1 MRRLKLN
8 QTLLIAVTL
17 SLVPVLLLSV
27 IQGIWS
33 RDYAR
38 ELIQERLVSSTLA
51 TASLQAEPFLM
62 VRRMITTYANDPD
75 VVGATD
81 KCSEMLRRGFRVQR
95 GALNFARIARDGSLK
110 CSALPF
116 SGPISNANEPWFR
129 HGEAKGGFTISNPV
143 MGKIVKRRLLV
154 AMQAL
159 QDRNGQFDGA
169 ITAAIDVSWMEKAL
183 ERRKLSKDAI
193 VAIVDETGKPLLSSG
208 RDGLPP
214 VDLAAS
220 MGAQATMRAPDGSVW
235 AYSSAP
241 LFERQ
246 LFIVYAELQKPL
258 FSTSTDQLRLSL
270 LPPLLAL
277 ILTCVVVWAVMNRY
291 VLRWLRS
298 ISTMAQQFARGDY
311 RLQPDRFDNAPSE
324 FAALGDD
331 LQNMALAIEDRDTA
345 LRALIERNRA
355 MAREVNHRV
364 KNNLQMVMSL
374 LSLQGGRVRDP
385 EARKALD
392 QTRIRMGAIALI
404 HRLLY
409 DFDDGSEAGS
419 VDMKM
424 LVPELCAQLRKS
436 FPASETELSCHA
448 NMGVMPVDQAIPLT
462 LFVVEAVTNA
472 FRHAFPSA
480 RRGAISVTFDGD
492 TSQGSVTVHD
502 TGIGQTVTPLD
513 DAMGLDLMNAYAT
526 QLYADLE
533 IDAVADRGVVVSLRY
548 PRQKP
553 A

>member
-27 IQGIWS
+27 IQGLWS
-33 RDYAR
+33 RDYASD
-38 ELIQERLVSSTLA
+38 LIKERLVSSTFA

-62 VRRMITTYANDPD
+62 VRRMIATYANDPD
-75 VVGATD
+75 VVGTTD
-81 KCSEMLRRGFRVQR
+81 KCSEMLRRGFRVQK
-95 GALNFARIARDGSLK
+95 GALNFARIGRDGVLK

-116 SGPISNANEPWFR
+116 SGPISNANESWFR
-129 HGEAKGGFTISNPV
+129 HGAAKGGFTISNPV
-143 MGKIVKRRLLV
+143 MGKIVKRRLLI

-159 QDRNGQFDGA
+159 QDKNGQFDGA
-169 ITAAIDVSWMEKAL
+169 ITAAIDVSWMEDSLK
-183 ERRKLSKDAI
+183 RRKLSKDAI
-193 VAIVDETGKPLLSSG
+193 VAIVDETGKPLISSG
-208 RDGLPP
+208 PTELPP
-214 VDLAAS
+214 IDLAAS
-220 MGAQATMRAPDGSVW
+220 IGAQTTMRAPDGSVW

-258 FSTSTDQLRLSL
+258 FSTATDQLRLSL

-277 ILTCVVVWAVMNRY
+277 ILTGLAVWAVMNRY

-298 ISTMAQQFARGDY
+298 ISALAQQFGRGNY
-311 RLQPDRFDNAPSE
+311 QVQPDRFDNAPSE

-331 LQNMALAIEDRDTA
+331 LHNMALAIEDRDTT
-345 LRALIERNRA
+345 LHALIERNRA
-355 MAREVNHRV
+355 MAREVNHRI

-392 QTRIRMGAIALI
+392 QTRIRIAAIALI

-409 DFDDGSEAGS
+409 DFGDSSEAGS

-424 LVPELCAQLRKS
+424 LGPELCAQLRKS
-436 FPASETELSCHA
+436 FPTSETDLSCNA

-472 FRHAFPSA
+472 FRHGFPSA
-480 RRGAISVTFDGD
+480 RTGAIVVTFEGD
-492 TSQGSVTVHD
+492 VNQGSVTVQD
-502 TGIGQTVTPLD
+502 TGIGQTVAPLD
-513 DAMGLDLMNAYAT
+513 DAMGLDLMHAYAT
-526 QLYADLE
+526 QLDANLE
-533 IDAVADRGVVVSLRY
+533 IDAVAERGVVVSLRY